1 MPVTSACACLW
12 LLSIPAAKPVALGL
26 MQRKVLPTA
35 PLLLLRTLLSV
46 QQAAVAKAL
55 EEKLATIY

>member
-1 MPVTSACACLW
+1 
-12 LLSIPAAKPVALGL
+12 
-26 MQRKVLPTA
+26 VLPTA